1 MEEVQFAVIPSAAR
15 DLFLAVTITIHQNC
29 HSERRLRS
37 EESLFSL
44 IFRAGAPTPLL
55 RVGSWFSLADRGFG
69 VCAKVLVT
77 REGATSVVP
86 YVLGLALAA
95 EVSTFPLVQK
105 KE

>member
-1 MEEVQFAVIPSAAR
+1 MMEEVQFAVIPSAAR

-29 HSERRLRS
+29 HSERSLRS
-37 EESLFSL
+37 EESFFDFS
-44 IFRAGAPTPLL
+44 RACPPTPLL

-69 VCAKVLVT
+69 VCAKVLVS

-86 YVLGLALAA
+86 YVLGLTLAA
-95 EVSTFPLVQK
+95 EVSTFLLVQK